1 MSGYLAKEGVDVG
14 KTRGAYE
21 ELAALNA
28 KYGEL
33 ALDAG
38 LAAGGALP
46 PPFGTAADIA
56 SLGKSLYQGDWV
68 GALFDVVG
76 FVPLLGDAAKGGRI
90 ANKLNDLRK
99 ALDVAGSALAKTLNK
114 TKTAAAKYWKQ
125 MAKDSAEAYNAAIK
139 TCKTKACRDAKAAL
153 KGPQYKNLPSDG
165 PRGTWKG
172 ERGESVFTPANGTK
186 PITYKNGF
194 PDFSTHTVK
203 SPNGSNG
210 SVEIAMK
217 GNYGSDFAQ
226 ADAAMRAK
234 DPNFV
239 RPANTTWH
247 HKEDGVTME
256 LVPTSTHNVALGG
269 GNHVGGGSL
278 YNGTNAPGF

>member
-14 KTRGAYE
+14 KTRSAYE
-21 ELAALNA
+21 DLAALNA

-33 ALDAG
+33 ATDVG

-56 SLGKSLYQGDWV
+56 SLGRSLWKGDWG
-68 GALFDVVG
+68 GALWDVVG
-76 FVPLLGDAAKGGRI
+76 LVPIAGDAAKAGKIGK
-90 ANKLNDLRK
+90 KLVDLRR
-99 ALDVAGSALAKTLNK
+99 ALDVAGSALGKTFGK
-114 TKTAAAKYWKQ
+114 TKKAAAKYWDDMVK
-125 MAKDSAEAYNAAIK
+125 AKKADYDAAIK
-139 TCKTKACRDAKAAL
+139 SCKTKACRDAKAAL

-172 ERGESVFTPANGTK
+172 DRGDSVFTPSNGTK

-217 GNYGSDFAQ
+217 GNYGSDFTQ
-226 ADAAMRAK
+226 ADAAMRLK

-278 YNGTNAPGF
+278 YNGANAPGF